1 MSVVYI
7 NPLLSSPSFF
17 VTTFFASKIPK
28 GENHS
33 LWLSS
38 LGYTSNP
45 LMHHVS
51 YLLPSTENARVEQHM
66 CRSRKKNT
74 MEKGMLGLLPVLPSS
89 TKRRSKPSMV
99 GRSGGGEFYK
109 KDFESSTMLRSRDTV
124 ETRMEHFD
132 VCLLEILVL
141 RPRNR
146 SER

>member
-1 MSVVYI
+1 MF
-7 NPLLSSPSFF
+7 P
-17 VTTFFASKIPK
+17 T
-28 GENHS
+28 
-33 LWLSS
+33 SS
-38 LGYTSNP
+38 LQPKTRELNNICAV
-45 LMHHVS
+45 L
-51 YLLPSTENARVEQHM
+51 EE
-66 CRSRKKNT
+66 KNT

-109 KDFESSTMLRSRDTV
+109 KDFESTMLRSRDTV